1 MDLKTVVAIAALAV
15 GVLMIFGPQLLNLLN
30 TVKSEAKPIIFDTP
44 ERKPDMSDI
53 ECLESLVKLAE
64 DKETA
69 DYLID
74 KVAPKLIRK
83 RLKESQ

>member
-1 MDLKTVVAIAALAV
+1 MGDLKTILAIAALAI
-15 GVLMIFGPQLLNLLN
+15 GVILIFGPQLSALLSSI
-30 TVKSEAKPIIFDTP
+30 KSEAKPLIFDAEKKLP
-44 ERKPDMSDI
+44 ELSDL
-53 ECLESLVKLAE
+53 ECLESLVKVVE

-83 RLKESQ
+83 RLKV

>member
-30 TVKSEAKPIIFDTP
+30 TVKSEAKPIIFDT

-53 ECLESLVKLAE
+53 ECLESLVKLTE

-83 RLKESQ
+83 RLKANE

>member
-1 MDLKTVVAIAALAV
+1 MLDLKTILAIAALAA
-15 GVLMIFGPQLLNLLN
+15 GVILIFGPQLSSMLGAIK
-30 TVKSEAKPIIFDTP
+30 TEAKPIFDSP
-44 ERKPDMSDI
+44 EKKQPDLSDL
-53 ECLESLVKLAE
+53 ECLESLVKVVE

-83 RLKESQ
+83 RLKS